1 MLLGQA
7 NLYSSSDFSIRLLS
21 FVFLCL
27 NTRSRWDG
35 GGGGGGCGHEA
46 SSHDLVVA
54 IALIDIKVG
63 IVFGCLG
70 GQ

>member
-1 MLLGQA
+1 MLLGQT
-7 NLYSSSDFSIRLLS
+7 NLYSSSDFSIRLISL
-21 FVFLCL
+21 VFLCL

-35 GGGGGGCGHEA
+35 GGGGGGGDEA